1 MSNFLIFRQENS
13 SASWAIILGTSAVAL
28 SYNVVHSLMIQQTS
42 AVTTTVIGQAKILGL
57 LVLSATILGIFL
69 ACILQSQDQI
79 QLDFD
84 WVSPFTF
91 LANTNNYACS
101 LSPVISRSNF
111 MQHSLFPGLQSATN

>member
-69 ACILQSQDQI
+69 GCIPQSQDQS

-84 WVSPFTF
+84 WVSAVHIPRPIIT
-91 LANTNNYACS
+91 
-101 LSPVISRSNF
+101 I
-111 MQHSLFPGLQSATN
+111 MHATCPL